1 MQGGREPASYEVVMM
16 AGEDVVIDPWG
27 SAQSTDYDRIV
38 EQFGLSSMDG
48 VTLEN
53 PSRLHR
59 RGIVFAHRDL
69 DQVLD
74 AKRRGDGFGVLTGLM
89 PSGQMHMGH
98 SMVIDQVKWFQEQ
111 GGDVTIAVADLESQ
125 ATRGISLEKGRKIAL
140 EEYVANY
147 AALGLDVEKTNVYFQ
162 SSRPIVQR
170 LGFQLG
176 KRTNLNEFEA
186 IYGFGG
192 ETNLAHVQAPM
203 VQVGDILHPQTD
215 EYGGLRPIVVPVG
228 VDQDPHLRLT
238 RGLAA
243 KTNWFNVND
252 GKHAGVTITLSVHE
266 ENASALG
273 QMPNGRLDKE
283 KLNQVFNGI
292 VASLVDLGYSD
303 IQSNPK
309 QGTVNVPSAT
319 KRDKTMIRMKLLQYE
334 RSLGGMGMLA
344 PSSTYHHFAVGM
356 TGEKMSSSKPKT
368 TLFLRD
374 DLPTVEKKIKR
385 AFSGGQTTIEEH
397 RRLGGDPDI
406 DVAYQYMMYFFE
418 EDDGYLAELNSDYRA
433 GKILAG
439 EMKQLCID
447 RAVDWLGHLHEMR
460 DQTAHLVEDFLAQDA
475 R

>member
-1 MQGGREPASYEVVMM
+1 M

-27 SAQSTDYDRIV
+27 SAQSTDYDRIID
-38 EQFGLSSMDG
+38 QFGLSSMDN
-48 VTLEN
+48 VSLEN

-59 RGIVFAHRDL
+59 RGIVFAHRDF
-69 DQVLD
+69 DQILD

-125 ATRGISLEKGRKIAL
+125 ATRGVSLQKGREIAL
-140 EEYVANY
+140 REYVAHY

-162 SSRPIVQR
+162 SSRPAVQR

-186 IYGFGG
+186 IYGFTG

-203 VQVGDILHPQTD
+203 VQVGDILHPQTE

-238 RGLAA
+238 RGLAS

-252 GKHAGVTITLSVHE
+252 GKNAGVTITLSVHE
-266 ENASALG
+266 ENATVLG
-273 QMPNGRLDKE
+273 QLPNGRMDKE

-292 VASLVDLGYSD
+292 VKCLTELGFSD

-309 QGTVNVPSAT
+309 QGTVNVMSAT
-319 KRDKTMIRMKLLQYE
+319 KRDKNTIRMKLLQFE
-334 RSLGGMGMLA
+334 RQLGGMGLLA

-356 TGEKMSSSKPKT
+356 TGDKMSSSQPKT

-385 AFSGGQTTIEEH
+385 AFSGGQATVEEH
-397 RRLGGDPDI
+397 RRIGGNPDI

-418 EDDGYLAELNSDYRA
+418 EDDAYLAELNSDYRA

-447 RAVDWLGHLHEMR
+447 RASDWLGQLHEMR
-460 DQTAHLVEDFLAQDA
+460 DQTAHLIEDFLAPDA

>member
-1 MQGGREPASYEVVMM
+1 M

-27 SAQSTDYDRIV
+27 SAQSTDYDRIID
-38 EQFGLSSMDG
+38 QFGLSSMDNI
-48 VTLEN
+48 TLEN

-59 RGIVFAHRDL
+59 RGIVFAHRDM
-69 DQVLD
+69 DQILD
-74 AKRRGDGFGVLTGLM
+74 AQRRGDGFGVLTGLM

-125 ATRGISLEKGRKIAL
+125 ATRGVSLQKGREIAL
-140 EEYVANY
+140 QEYVAHY

-162 SSRPIVQR
+162 SSRPAVQR

-176 KRTNLNEFEA
+176 KRTNLSEFEA
-186 IYGFGG
+186 IYGFSG

-203 VQVGDILHPQTD
+203 VQVGDILHPQTE

-238 RGLAA
+238 RGLAS

-252 GKHAGVTITLSVHE
+252 GKHAGVSITLSVHD
-266 ENASALG
+266 ENAEVLG
-273 QMPNGRLDKE
+273 QLPNGRMDKE
-283 KLNQVFNGI
+283 KLNSVFAGI
-292 VASLVDLGYSD
+292 VACLTDLGYSD

-309 QGTVNVPSAT
+309 QGTVNIPSAT
-319 KRDKTMIRMKLLQYE
+319 KRDKNTIRMKLLHYE
-334 RSLGGMGMLA
+334 RQLGGLGLLA

-374 DLPTVEKKIKR
+374 ELPVVEKKIKR
-385 AFSGGQTTIEEH
+385 AFSGGQATVEEH

-418 EDDGYLAELNSDYRA
+418 EDDAYLAELNSDYRA

-447 RAVDWLGHLHEMR
+447 RAVDWLGQLHEMR
-460 DQTAHLVEDFLAQDA
+460 DQTAHLVEDFLASDA